1 MKTILQIVDF
11 FVENGIIPT
20 WMCISHTEGKGEN
33 AGSFQF
39 THTSYYLNKYN
50 PVHGRINAQPGV
62 NELTHISHM
71 TAVMGNPSHV
81 YTMS

>member
-62 NELTHISHM
+62 SYFTHDGCNGEPITCLHNELTW
-71 TAVMGNPSHV
+71 
-81 YTMS
+81 